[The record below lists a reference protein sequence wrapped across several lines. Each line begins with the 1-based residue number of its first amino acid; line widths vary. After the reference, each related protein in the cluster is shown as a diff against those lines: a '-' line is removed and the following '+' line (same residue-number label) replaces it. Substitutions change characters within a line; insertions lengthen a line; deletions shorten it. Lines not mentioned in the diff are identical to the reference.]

1 MNRKNISTILMS
13 FLLLSSPIFLTQC
26 SLFKGANKVAS
37 SINNISDLITK
48 YDNQAKHYIDV
59 VTKAKKGD
67 LKAIAESAELLGKV
81 KNYKKVNQKGIQI
94 VNFSLLISVISKV
107 VIYGILSQ
115 WGRSFL

>member
-37 SINNISDLITK
+37 SINNISDMITK
-48 YDNQAKHYIDV
+48 YDNIAKHYVDV

-67 LKAIAESAELLGKV
+67 IKAIGESAELLGKA
-81 KNYKKVNQKGIQI
+81 KDYKKELDKYSKNMTSGQKKNIENI
-94 VNFSLLISVISKV
+94 EKSILNASKSLLKK
-107 VIYGILSQ
+107 
-115 WGRSFL
+115 

>member
-13 FLLLSSPIFLTQC
+13 FLLLSSPIILTQC

-37 SINNISDLITK
+37 SINNISDMITK

-81 KNYKKVNQKGIQI
+81 KDYKKELDKYSKNMTSGQKKNIESIEKSILNASKG
-94 VNFSLLISVISKV
+94 LLKK
-107 VIYGILSQ
+107 
-115 WGRSFL
+115 

>member
-1 MNRKNISTILMS
+1 MIRKNISTILMS
-13 FLLLSSPIFLTQC
+13 ILLLSSPIIFTQC

-81 KNYKKVNQKGIQI
+81 KDYKKELDKYSKNMTSGQKKNIESIEKSILNASKG
-94 VNFSLLISVISKV
+94 LLKK
-107 VIYGILSQ
+107 
-115 WGRSFL
+115 